1 MNESTLQV
9 RRGLVMLDHFVQMM
23 GVLTVNESECCG
35 VNPKI
40 RITPNN
46 EDEIGES

>member
-1 MNESTLQV
+1 LLD
-9 RRGLVMLDHFVQMM
+9 RLVETM

-35 VNPKI
+35 VNLMI

-46 EDEIGES
+46 ENEIGES